1 MAENSP
7 GMPIRDI
14 PMGLVQVYGK
24 ATGEQHVSS
33 PITGTPCFFY
43 KIEIEKWE
51 VSHRSGHWS
60 HYCTDTDG
68 VPFYLADGTGK
79 VVVDAH
85 AAELDLPKAGKG
97 EIGGPGVASAP
108 TGLASNIPTGAPE
121 EDLPRGVSPVGVNR
135 NGSPAGVGSAALG
148 PLSDPAKE
156 KNEQAVVEKF
166 LQRMES
172 MERAQQG
179 GLSANP
185 HAASVRYR
193 FTEYCLVPDR
203 TYEVTGTCVENP
215 TPKDEH
221 DRKMI
226 ARSESEPTFLISYRT
241 EKQGQSNLWHR
252 AALYGF
258 GGLGL
263 SIACLV
269 LLLF

>member
-1 MAENSP
+1 
-7 GMPIRDI
+7 
-14 PMGLVQVYGK
+14 
-24 ATGEQHVSS
+24 
-33 PITGTPCFFY
+33 
-43 KIEIEKWE
+43 
-51 VSHRSGHWS
+51 
-60 HYCTDTDG
+60 
-68 VPFYLADGTGK
+68 
-79 VVVDAH
+79 
-85 AAELDLPKAGKG
+85 
-97 EIGGPGVASAP
+97 
-108 TGLASNIPTGAPE
+108 
-121 EDLPRGVSPVGVNR
+121 
-135 NGSPAGVGSAALG
+135 
-148 PLSDPAKE
+148 
-156 KNEQAVVEKF
+156 
-166 LQRMES
+166 